1 MCHVLL
7 QVTDLTVRYGRTIQ
21 GLADVGVDVPPGSV
35 TAVLGANGAGKST
48 LLRAISN
55 TLPLHRGKVTSGSI
69 TLEGRDL
76 AKLDPAEI
84 VMAGVVQVPEG
95 RQVFT
100 TMSVEENLRAGALI
114 VDKDKRGPARDRV
127 FELFPRLA
135 ERRTQRAG
143 LLSGGEQQMLAMGRA
158 LMSSPKLL
166 LLDEPSLG
174 LAPKMITLIGE
185 IIREINSTG
194 TAVLLVEQN
203 AAMALKVAENVVVL
217 EVGRLALK
225 GTAADVKDSPELAAL
240 YLGGHG
246 DAHDDAPSGSSDGTE
261 AGGPATPIARR
272 TLSKWQG

>member
-1 MCHVLL
+1 MVL
-7 QVTDLTVRYGRTIQ
+7 QVSDLTVRYGRTIQ
-21 GLADVGVDVPPGSV
+21 GLVDCDVDLPERSV

-48 LLRAISN
+48 LLRAISG
-55 TLPLHRGKVTSGSI
+55 TLPLHRGKVAQGAVRLGGDDI
-69 TLEGRDL
+69 T
-76 AKLDPAEI
+76 KLDPADI
-84 VMAGVVQVPEG
+84 VAAGVVQVPEG

-100 TMSVEENLRAGALI
+100 SMSVEDNLRAGGLI
-114 VDKDKRGPARDRV
+114 VAKDRRGPARERV
-127 FELFPRLA
+127 YELFPRLA

-158 LMSSPKLL
+158 LMSDPKVL

-174 LAPKMITLIGE
+174 LAPKMIALIGD

-203 AAMALKVAENVVVL
+203 AAMALKVAEHVVVL
-217 EVGRLALK
+217 EVGRVALR
-225 GTAADVKDSPELAAL
+225 GSAAEVKDSPELAAL

-246 DAHDDAPSGSSDGTE
+246 DAHAEPGDAPAEPS
-261 AGGPATPIARR
+261 TPIARR

>member
-1 MCHVLL
+1 MLL
-7 QVTDLTVRYGRTIQ
+7 QVSDLTVRYGRTIQ
-21 GLADVGVDVPPGSV
+21 GLADVHVDVPDGSI

-48 LLRAISN
+48 LLRAISG
-55 TLPLHRGKVTSGSI
+55 TLPLHRGKVTAGTI
-69 TLEGRDL
+69 TLEGRDIT
-76 AKLDPAEI
+76 KLDPAET
-84 VMAGVVQVPEG
+84 VAAGVVQVPEG
-95 RQVFT
+95 RQVFG

-114 VDKDKRGPARDRV
+114 VPKEKRGPARDRV

-158 LMSSPKLL
+158 LMSSPKVL

-174 LAPKMITLIGE
+174 LAPKMISLIGE
-185 IIREINSTG
+185 IIAEINSTG

-203 AAMALKVAENVVVL
+203 AAMALKVAQNVVVL
-217 EVGRLALK
+217 EVGRLALT
-225 GTAADVKDSPELAAL
+225 GTADDVKDSPELAAL

-246 DAHDDAPSGSSDGTE
+246 DSGSDE
-261 AGGPATPIARR
+261 PAETTHNGEPVTPVARR

>member
-1 MCHVLL
+1 MLL
-7 QVTDLTVRYGRTIQ
+7 QVSDLTVRYGRTIQ
-21 GLADVGVDVPPGSV
+21 GLMDVSVDVPDGSI

-48 LLRAISN
+48 LLRAISA
-55 TLPLHRGKVTSGSI
+55 TLPLHRGKVVQGGVSLGGEDI
-69 TLEGRDL
+69 T
-76 AKLDPAEI
+76 KFDPAD
-84 VMAGVVQVPEG
+84 VVKAGVVQVPEG
-95 RQVFT
+95 RQIFT
-100 TMSVEENLRAGALI
+100 TMTVEENLRAGALI
-114 VDKDKRGPARDRV
+114 VPKEKRGPARDRV

-158 LMSSPKLL
+158 LMSSPKVL

-185 IIREINSTG
+185 IIAEINAAG

-203 AAMALKVAENVVVL
+203 AAMGLKVAQNVVVL
-217 EVGRLALK
+217 EVGRLALT
-225 GTAADVKDSPELAAL
+225 GSANDVKDSPELAAL

-246 DAHDDAPSGSSDGTE
+246 DSHAEGEGPSEGSEGSE
-261 AGGPATPIARR
+261 SAESVPVARR

>member
-1 MCHVLL
+1 MSHVLL
-7 QVTDLTVRYGRTIQ
+7 QVSDLTVRYGRTIQ
-21 GLADVGVDVPPGSV
+21 GLVDVQVDVPDGSI

-48 LLRAISN
+48 LLRAISG
-55 TLPLHRGKVTSGSI
+55 TLSLHRGKVIQGGV
-69 TLEGRDL
+69 TLEGRDITR
-76 AKLDPAEI
+76 LDPAEI

-95 RQVFT
+95 RQIFT
-100 TMSVEENLRAGALI
+100 TMSVEENLRAGALT
-114 VDKDKRGPARDRV
+114 VPKEKRGPARDRV

-158 LMSSPKLL
+158 LMSSPKVL

-185 IIREINSTG
+185 IISEINAAG

-203 AAMALKVAENVVVL
+203 AAMALKVARNVVVL
-217 EVGRLALK
+217 EVGRLALT
-225 GTAADVKDSPELAAL
+225 GTADAVKDSPELAAL

-246 DAHDDAPSGSSDGTE
+246 DSQDEDEPTSDDAQATE
-261 AGGPATPIARR
+261 SVVPVARR